1 MAIRTFTTQERY
13 SRNKEGVEEPRKKL
27 KKLKSVKVANLD
39 RLRLSMRKEKSRFDR
54 SSVASSNDATNP
66 SGASSTPMSGTSS
79 PNYMKA
85 TSSSAR
91 KGSSSQGNLGT
102 VLYSSAS
109 SNDARD
115 SVRKSKF
122 QTPTVKFNREVVRTQ
137 KSLKRVPSVKYV
149 KKLSS
154 LKSLKIRAKYSQF
167 QENSSIDE
175 YIISDSNDV
184 CDQESIVSG
193 GDNQTSVVDRSR
205 TIKLT
210 RLRSKRYPRVPKS
223 RLYGAEEKLSYGE
236 PHYMKGTNS
245 HEVKKNSVKGLTRTS
260 SWRPLKILAKV
271 PSFRPRKSKVRKR
284 PQEIPLSRTGLD
296 RATCSSTLKRSEFPD
311 HIELHSGERE
321 SHGTSSIHVCPYNY
335 CSLNGHHHH
344 APSLPLKEFISAK
357 RQSIK
362 NQKDKQLNEDVEQ
375 TISSLKN
382 YQSRQMIS
390 AEVHSA
396 KMVTPT
402 IQEEEEED
410 DDGFDYLITIYAKPR
425 KKWAVEG
432 NPGSDYKALTSFTY
446 NKASEKEYSWELPKA
461 PGKISQPKGIQEK
474 EGLQESDENFGT
486 CNVEA
491 SNKIQQEIST
501 TSSNEVTEPF
511 NREEKFQSS
520 GGDLIK
526 LLSDK
531 HKYTNMWH
539 LIYQQY
545 ASSDVPVTGTEQ
557 TDSVNEKEA
566 WDVNSYRKGM
576 ELDQEESTGNKNLN
590 DSEDNQGGA
599 IEIPDFDQSAALKL
613 VQEGLTAILERDAEA
628 IDQQCKS
635 GEEMTNSFARA
646 YNLAPKSSTQEN
658 MPKQIKLTGY
668 TIKPN
673 VNPSETEMPRQ
684 QMSESYIK
692 LRKVFV
698 TAKIIKAMER
708 MKRISPKQPRYLPL
722 EPTSEGEKVYLRHLS
737 RNERTNTEEWMLD
750 HALRWAISRL
760 GPDQQRRVAQLV
772 EAFETVT
779 PQQIEGIRH
788 YPIKGKTTAI
798 NTLATLDN
806 EEPQQ
811 TMCIPDEQV
820 IIQQDNEGLLSHD
833 SNPEEIRLRE
843 AHEDQSRAIDLSL
856 GSSGTQ
862 IIDEGTVKEPMS
874 IPEDLSQ
881 SPTGD
886 SEVGH
891 AGEMNMMLFNKQ
903 KYTCMWNLI
912 YQQVASSEASIDG
925 EYGVNAIDEEENE
938 GEAAKCKEINGPESN
953 RSSYNTI
960 PKQNADNQN
969 VAGEMNESD
978 QSAAVKLVK
987 EALDAILQRYELP
1000 GEQQAVSVH
1009 QKIASYTDKSL
1020 EEDGKL
1026 VEKQANPAG
1035 EEKFH
1040 LSENTTVS
1048 QQHKVESNELN
1059 RPPRKMSKSYNRLKK
1074 AFVTAKFINAIQRLR
1089 INSPRK
1095 TQSLPTEAGLNNE
1108 KVYLRHLSI
1117 DGRKNYEECM
1127 LDFALRQV
1135 ISRMAPEQQRRVA
1148 RLVEAFETVTP
1159 QQQEKGLKYYP
1170 SEIETATVASSEQM
1184 HQTSISEERDYEIL
1198 ENQDDGVIPS
1208 TKGASHERSLQE
1220 DHDCKASAEGHI
1232 TQQKTV
1238 EAAVSESITE
1248 LSEISS
1254 ISIPADIAAEVSSF
1268 GVEETTK
1275 DAEASSCFTTEGSD
1289 AKSEGDIASVLSDK
1303 QKYKSM
1309 WHLIHQQ
1316 VISSEASKVP
1326 KPEFSEIDEDEGQEK
1341 SYQDSTQISCK
1352 EKFQKDKD
1360 SQSTVLNQS
1369 AAIKLVKEAID
1380 AILQSH
1386 EQRLDQ
1392 KPLKLNDMTCDNA
1405 EGRDIS
1411 ASAPT
1416 QENSQDNLHEKDN
1429 TSVAVQEQAEEYAAQ
1444 KKMPNS
1450 NSKLKKL
1457 FVTAKFIA
1465 AMERLR
1471 KVNWRQPRH
1480 IPPQTT
1486 SVDERVYLRHLSIDG
1501 RKNHEEWMLDYALRN
1516 VISGLAPDQQ
1526 RKVALLVEAFETV
1539 APEKKV
1545 IDFDY
1550 HPKEECYPAIKSEPI
1565 EDENESVGS
1574 EDSSIVD
1581 DHCPHMQDDR
1591 FSSFKCD
1598 LLERNEQED
1607 YQPNI
1612 SSSQTE
1618 LSTETPDSDQINLKI
1633 DHQTDTKD
1641 CQMQDPLVVKKEKDV
1656 IISRTLQH
1664 ASLSENRQ
1672 QDCEHNIGKSLFSDK
1687 QKTNSMWHLI
1697 CQHLQSGSASE
1708 GESKLVERSSSI
1720 NHVKRD
1726 DTSFEMM
1733 TNADYDDNDSDAS
1746 SVTSELTENDAIKL
1760 VKETI
1765 DDILEG
1771 PQEMDNELVS
1781 SLRTSGLDRD
1791 QIAGQKLEKS
1801 LSRGY
1806 SKLRQLI
1813 ICNKFIKTMQKLRK
1827 SHPHKQNTP
1836 AIYSGSEARKARLKS
1851 NGAGDKKGTDEWMLD
1866 NVLQKVISGLAP
1878 AKQRRVALLVQAFEN
1893 VNPDQEERGKALL
1906 NLKKEPADDI
1916 PLEGNGKENGD
1927 TVFKSQHS
1935 SESLVSLN
1943 LELDL
1948 LDTAS
1953 NKKPAIDRVPQ
1964 DIYEDR
1970 NPTLRKEHALNGEEM
1985 KGETPFK
1992 LTDLPSVAIS
2002 TSSYSC
2008 KDPADSFGDEQG
2020 FPANENKTF
2029 EKQLVEHCDQTTKE
2043 SKKTVLPKSLNG
2055 TSLDKEN
2062 NTSMWGLILQ
2072 HVKTDIPEKVEM
2084 QSSTEREVHTEG
2096 NSENS
2101 SQFPF
2106 EGIHDKVADISTPT
2120 RFELNESA
2128 QASKAP
2134 KKAYMPNDLKDEGS
2148 HSARK
2153 STSLDKIN
2161 NTSLWGLI
2169 LQHVKTEIPEKEEMQ
2184 LSEETDTERNSE
2196 NSSPKGIHD
2205 KEADVPTPTRFQ
2217 SYESEAIK
2225 LVQEAVNELLTL
2237 PEQESDNRSMS
2248 SSKTSEQAVP
2258 HQVQENGKETAS
2270 PIAAQTEA
2278 VVDVTAASENE
2289 KAPAKESLPST
2300 NNKLSRIIM
2309 CKRFIKAMSEMRQL
2323 KIQPQEKSC
2332 STQTE
2337 SKENP
2342 SLRQTVS
2349 GEKKSWEEGMLD
2361 HALQQVVGKLAPAQ
2375 KKRVALLVRAF
2386 ETVGS
2391 QQESTVG
2398 QRA

>member
-1 MAIRTFTTQERY
+1 MANRTFTTQERY

-54 SSVASSNDATNP
+54 SSVASS
-66 SGASSTPMSGTSS
+66 GASSTPMSGTSS

-91 KGSSSQGNLGT
+91 KGSSGQGNLGT

-109 SNDARD
+109 SVSSSNARD
-115 SVRKSKF
+115 SVTS
-122 QTPTVKFNREVVRTQ
+122 KFNREVVRTQ

-154 LKSLKIRAKYSQF
+154 MKSLKIRAKYSQF
-167 QENSSIDE
+167 QENCISDE
-175 YIISDSNDV
+175 FAIGGVNSEDKPEISDSNYV
-184 CDQESIVSG
+184 CDQESIVRG
-193 GDNQTSVVDRSR
+193 GDDKKSIVDRSKS
-205 TIKLT
+205 IKLT
-210 RLRSKRYPRVPKS
+210 RIRSKRYPRVPKS
-223 RLYGAEEKLSYGE
+223 RFYGAEEKLSYGE
-236 PHYMKGTNS
+236 PHYIKETNS
-245 HEVKKNSVKGLTRTS
+245 AEVNKNSVKSLTGTS

-271 PSFRPRKSKVRKR
+271 PSLRQRKSKVRKR
-284 PQEIPLSRTGLD
+284 PQVIPLSRTGLD

-321 SHGTSSIHVCPYNY
+321 SHGTSSIHVCPYTY
-335 CSLNGHHHH
+335 CSLNGHHHHH

-362 NQKDKQLNEDVEQ
+362 NQKRKQRNEDVEQ
-375 TISSLKN
+375 TISTLKN
-382 YQSRQMIS
+382 DQSRQMIS
-390 AEVHSA
+390 AKIQA
-396 KMVTPT
+396 AQMMNPT
-402 IQEEEEED
+402 IQEE
-410 DDGFDYLITIYAKPR
+410 DDGFDYLITVYAKPR
-425 KKWAVEG
+425 KKWAFEG
-432 NPGSDYKALTSFTY
+432 NPGGDYKALTSFTY
-446 NKASEKEYSWELPKA
+446 NKASEKEYSWELPEA
-461 PGKISQPKGIQEK
+461 PCKMSQLKGTQEK
-474 EGLQESDENFGT
+474 EGLQELDENFGM
-486 CNVEA
+486 CNVED
-491 SNKIQQEIST
+491 SNKIQQEIAA
-501 TSSNEVTEPF
+501 EPF
-511 NREEKFQSS
+511 NREEMFQSS

-531 HKYTNMWH
+531 QKYTNIWH

-545 ASSDVPVTGTEQ
+545 VSSDVPMTEIEGI
-557 TDSVNEKEA
+557 DSANENKG
-566 WDVNSYRKGM
+566 WDVNSCHKGI
-576 ELDQEESTGNKNLN
+576 ELDQEESTCNKNIN
-590 DSEDNQGGA
+590 DGEDNQGGA
-599 IEIPDFDQSAALKL
+599 LEIPNFDQTAALKL
-613 VQEGLTAILERDAEA
+613 VQEGLSAILKRDAEA
-628 IDQQCKS
+628 IDQQCKA
-635 GEEMTNSFARA
+635 GQDTTNSFAGA
-646 YNLAPKSSTQEN
+646 YSLTPKSSTQEN
-658 MPKQIKLTGY
+658 VPNQTKVTGY
-668 TIKPN
+668 TVKPN
-673 VNPSETEMPRQ
+673 VNPSEPGMPRK

-772 EAFETVT
+772 EAFETVS
-779 PQQIEGIRH
+779 PQQGEGIKH
-788 YPIKGKTTAI
+788 YPMKGKTSTI
-798 NTLATLDN
+798 SNLANLDN

-820 IIQQDNEGLLSHD
+820 IIQQDNGS
-833 SNPEEIRLRE
+833 PEETHLRE
-843 AHEDQSRAIDLSL
+843 AHEEQSRAIDLSL

-862 IIDEGTVKEPMS
+862 IIDEGAVNEPMS

-881 SPTGD
+881 SLTGD

-891 AGEMNMMLFNKQ
+891 AGEMTTMLFNKQ
-903 KYTCMWNLI
+903 NYTCMWNLI
-912 YQQVASSEASIDG
+912 YQQVASSEASING
-925 EYGVNAIDEEENE
+925 EYGVNVIDEEQNE
-938 GEAAKCKEINGPESN
+938 SEATKYDGPESN
-953 RSSYNTI
+953 KSSYNTT
-960 PKQNADNQN
+960 PKQNADDQN
-969 VAGEMNESD
+969 VAGEMSESD

-1000 GEQQAVSVH
+1000 GEQNAVSSH
-1009 QKIASYTDKSL
+1009 QRFASYTDESL
-1020 EEDGKL
+1020 EKDSKPI
-1026 VEKQANPAG
+1026 EKQANPVG

-1040 LSENTTVS
+1040 LSENTTIS
-1048 QQHKVESNELN
+1048 HQHQVEFNELN
-1059 RPPRKMSKSYNRLKK
+1059 SPPRKMSKSYNRLKK

-1148 RLVEAFETVTP
+1148 QLVEAFETITP
-1159 QQQEKGLKYYP
+1159 QQQEKGLNCYP
-1170 SEIETATVASSEQM
+1170 SEIETATVARSEQI
-1184 HQTSISEERDYEIL
+1184 HQRSISDERNYEIL
-1198 ENQDDGVIPS
+1198 ENQGNGVMLS
-1208 TKGASHERSLQE
+1208 TKGASRERSLQE
-1220 DHDCKASAEGHI
+1220 NHDCKASIEGQI
-1232 TQQKTV
+1232 THQKTV
-1238 EAAVSESITE
+1238 EVAVSESITE
-1248 LSEISS
+1248 MSEISS
-1254 ISIPADIAAEVSSF
+1254 ISTTADIAAEVSSI

-1275 DAEASSCFTTEGSD
+1275 DADISSCFATEGSGT
-1289 AKSEGDIASVLSDK
+1289 KSEADIASILFDK

-1316 VISSEASKVP
+1316 VVSSEASKVP
-1326 KPEFSEIDEDEGQEK
+1326 KSEFSENDEEERQEK
-1341 SYQDSTQISCK
+1341 SYKDSTQISCK
-1352 EKFQKDKD
+1352 ENFQKDKD

-1369 AAIKLVKEAID
+1369 AAIRLVKEAID

-1386 EQRLDQ
+1386 EQRLDKKNLQ
-1392 KPLKLNDMTCDNA
+1392 LNDMTCDDA

-1411 ASAPT
+1411 ASAPAG
-1416 QENSQDNLHEKDN
+1416 ENSQKGMVKTEKCRNPRSEYNLHKKDN
-1429 TSVAVQEQAEEYAAQ
+1429 TSVALQEKAGENTAQ

-1471 KVNWRQPRH
+1471 KVNWRKPRH
-1480 IPPQTT
+1480 IPQETT
-1486 SVDERVYLRHLSIDG
+1486 SEDERIYLRHLSIDG

-1516 VISGLAPDQQ
+1516 VISSLAPDQQ

-1539 APEKKV
+1539 APEKKASG
-1545 IDFDY
+1545 FDY
-1550 HPKEECYPAIKSEPI
+1550 HTKEECYPAFRSEPI
-1565 EDENESVGS
+1565 EDENGSVGS
-1574 EDSSIVD
+1574 EDSAIVD
-1581 DHCPHMQDDR
+1581 DSCPYTQDDR
-1591 FSSFKCD
+1591 FNSFKCES
-1598 LLERNEQED
+1598 LERNEQED

-1612 SSSQTE
+1612 PSIQTE
-1618 LSTETPDSDQINLKI
+1618 LSTEDPYFNQVNLKI
-1633 DHQTDTKD
+1633 DHQADPKG
-1641 CQMQDPLVVKKEKDV
+1641 CQMQDPLTVKKEENV

-1664 ASLSENRQ
+1664 APLSENRQ
-1672 QDCEHNIGKSLFSDK
+1672 QDCEHNIGKSLFYDQ

-1708 GESKLVERSSSI
+1708 GESKLAERSNSI
-1720 NHVKRD
+1720 DHVKRD
-1726 DTSFEMM
+1726 DMSFEKM

-1781 SLRTSGLDRD
+1781 SLRTSSFDRD

-1801 LSRGY
+1801 LSSGY

-1813 ICNKFIKTMQKLRK
+1813 ICNKFIKTMQKMRK
-1827 SHPHKQNTP
+1827 IHPHKQNIP
-1836 AIYSGSEARKARLKS
+1836 AFYSGSEARKARLKS
-1851 NGAGDKKGTDEWMLD
+1851 NAAGDQKGTDEWMLD

-1878 AKQRRVALLVQAFEN
+1878 AKQRRVALLVQAFEK
-1893 VNPDQEERGKALL
+1893 VNPDQEERGTGLV
-1906 NLKKEPADDI
+1906 NLKKEPADYI
-1916 PLEGNGKENGD
+1916 PLEGNEKKIGE
-1927 TVFKSQHS
+1927 TVVESQHS
-1935 SESLVSLN
+1935 SESPVSLN

-1948 LDTAS
+1948 LETAS
-1953 NKKPAIDRVPQ
+1953 NKKPAIDRVQQ
-1964 DIYEDR
+1964 DLCEDR
-1970 NPTLRKEHALNGEEM
+1970 KTTLRKEHALNGEEM

-1992 LTDLPSVAIS
+1992 LTDIPSVPIS

-2020 FPANENKTF
+2020 FPANEMKT
-2029 EKQLVEHCDQTTKE
+2029 ED
-2043 SKKTVLPKSLNG
+2043 SKKTVLRKSLNS

-2072 HVKTDIPEKVEM
+2072 HVKSDIPETVEI
-2084 QSSTEREVHTEG
+2084 QSSTERRVHAEG

-2101 SQFPF
+2101 SQFPL

-2120 RFELNESA
+2120 SFELNESA
-2128 QASKAP
+2128 QASKSP
-2134 KKAYMPNDLKDEGS
+2134 EKAYMPNDLKDKGG

-2153 STSLDKIN
+2153 STSLDKVN

-2169 LQHVKTEIPEKEEMQ
+2169 LQHVKTEIPEKEEML
-2184 LSEETDTERNSE
+2184 LSAEIDTERNSE
-2196 NSSPKGIHD
+2196 NSSPEGIHD
-2205 KEADVPTPTRFQ
+2205 KEADVPTPTRLQ

-2237 PEQESDNRSMS
+2237 PEQASDYQSIS
-2248 SSKTSEQAVP
+2248 SSATSDQAIP
-2258 HQVQENGKETAS
+2258 HQVQDNGKEISS

-2278 VVDVTAASENE
+2278 LVDITAASKDE
-2289 KAPAKESLPST
+2289 KATPKESLPST
-2300 NNKLSRIIM
+2300 YKLSRVIM

-2332 STQTE
+2332 TTE
-2337 SKENP
+2337 TETKGSP
-2342 SLRQTVS
+2342 ALRQTAT

-2361 HALQQVVGKLAPAQ
+2361 HALQQVVGKLASAQ

-2391 QQESTVG
+2391 Q
-2398 QRA
+2398 